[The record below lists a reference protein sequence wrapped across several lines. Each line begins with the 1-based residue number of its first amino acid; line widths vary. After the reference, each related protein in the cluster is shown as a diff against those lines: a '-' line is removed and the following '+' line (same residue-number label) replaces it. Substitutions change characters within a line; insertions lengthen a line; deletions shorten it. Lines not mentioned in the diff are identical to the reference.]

1 MVEENHKEI
10 EASPKL
16 LIDALLVVKLITPNM
31 RRNHPESAWSSD
43 YAENV
48 RITPAKVEI
57 EALPPNDAVDLNCE
71 VY

>member
-1 MVEENHKEI
+1 MVEKNHKEI
-10 EASPKL
+10 EASPKML
-16 LIDALLVVKLITPNM
+16 VDALFVVKLITPNM
-31 RRNHPESAWSSD
+31 RVNHSESAWSSD